1 MLQSTDPRRLSNKE
15 GSRVD
20 TWISLGRGR
29 IEFIGG
35 LGVGGDGNMK
45 DRARMG
51 GSKGE
56 SIRRD
61 GWNWG
66 ILGGCSG
73 NLWNL

>member
-1 MLQSTDPRRLSNKE
+1 M
-15 GSRVD
+15 D

-29 IEFIGG
+29 RKEFIGV
-35 LGVGGDGNMK
+35 LGVGGDRNMK

-66 ILGGCSG
+66 ILGG
-73 NLWNL
+73 NTET